1 MHAGRRATACFAPVD
16 TLTHALSGALLARV
30 IAARHVPLAAQVLA
44 VPGLG
49 RFAAPW
55 DGQPG
60 APAVWQLVL
69 TGFLAGAFPDIDA
82 VMQQFGDLA
91 YLRHHRGV
99 THSLLLLPLWALLVA
114 WLMSRA
120 FAVTRGQRAGWKSLW
135 LVSAAAIAIHI
146 AGDWITAFGTMLLE
160 PLSNARFGLGSV
172 FIIDLV
178 LSGTLLAG
186 LLLAAT
192 WPHRRWP
199 ALAGL
204 AAACAWVGV
213 TWVGQQEALEV
224 GRAQARTLGIADPEV
239 QVMPRPASPFN
250 WTVAVSDG
258 SRWHLAHVNTRR
270 SEPLVA
276 RADDHF
282 VRRFSAPY
290 LPVAMA
296 QWQVLPRHTAAD
308 SPPWVLQAWQHE
320 AFGFYRWFAEA
331 PALIRAEERTNGNG
345 ERERCAFWRDLRFEW
360 PGRASGPFRYGLCL
374 GENGGARPY
383 RLDDQGPQAL

>member
-1 MHAGRRATACFAPVD
+1 MD

-30 IAARHVPLAAQVLA
+30 IAARQAPFAAQVLA
-44 VPGLG
+44 VPGHG
-49 RFAAPW
+49 RLAAPW
-55 DGQPG
+55 DRQPG
-60 APAVWQLVL
+60 APAVWQCVL

-82 VMQQFGDLA
+82 VVQSFGDLA

-99 THSLLLLPLWALLVA
+99 THSVLLLPLWAVLVA
-114 WLMSRA
+114 WLMSKC
-120 FAVTRGQRAGWKSLW
+120 FAATRGQRGGWKSLW
-135 LVSAAAIAIHI
+135 LVSAAAIGIHI

-160 PLSNARFGLGSV
+160 PLSSHRFGLGSV

-178 LSGTLLAG
+178 LSGTLIAG
-186 LLLAAT
+186 LLLAAI

-224 GRAQARTLGIADPEV
+224 GRTQARALGIADAEV

-258 SRWHLAHVNTRR
+258 RRWHLAHVNTRR

-276 RADDHF
+276 DADDHF

-296 QWQVLPRHTAAD
+296 EWQVLPQHAAED
-308 SPPWVLQAWQHE
+308 SPPWVQEAWQHE
-320 AFGFYRWFAEA
+320 GFGFFRWFAEA
-331 PALIRAEERTNGNG
+331 PALIRAEERRNGNG

-360 PGRASGPFRYGLCL
+360 PGRESGPFRYGLCL
-374 GENGGARPY
+374 ADDGSARPY
-383 RLDDQGPQAL
+383 RLDDEVARAL